1 MAKGNSISK
10 TLVWILMGLLF
21 IGLAGFGATNL
32 SGTVRSVGAVGDTQI
47 SVDDYARAL
56 QNEMRSVQAETG
68 QALTFAQAQAMQIPQ
83 QVLSQLITSTAITN
97 EAQSLGVSVGDETV
111 AQELMGISA
120 FQGAGGSFDRETYR
134 FALENAGLNEAEFE
148 QDLREETARALL
160 QAAVVSGTPM
170 PDTYARTLLGFV
182 GETRAFTWA
191 ALDDS
196 VLDAPAPT
204 PSEDDLAAFHQDNIA
219 RYTRP
224 ETRALTYAWLTPEML
239 LDTVEVDE
247 ASLREAYDE
256 QSDRFNQEERRLVE
270 RLVMP
275 DTDAAEAAL
284 ARIES
289 GESSFETEVSNRGLA
304 LPDVDMG
311 DVTRR
316 DLGAAAE
323 AIFTAEVD
331 AVVGPFASDLGPAI
345 FRVNGVLPAQ
355 ATSFEEATPILREQ
369 LAQDRA
375 RRVID
380 SLITDIDDL
389 LAGGAT
395 LEELAQETE
404 MQLGQIDWTP
414 QSDSGIAGY
423 DSFRARAAEVS
434 TEDFPEVAELGDGGI
449 FALRLDAVNP
459 PAPQP
464 LDEVRAAVET
474 DWTRAETE
482 KRLLA
487 RAEALAAELGEGKT
501 FEGLGLAAT
510 TVTGQTRSGQL
521 PNLPGETLTEI
532 FALDAPGTLTLAHD
546 GQAVILR
553 LDKITQPD
561 FDSTENTVILQALE
575 QQVNSSLAN
584 DMFQALA
591 TDIQSRV
598 GISIDQQALNAVH
611 ANFQ

>member
-21 IGLAGFGATNL
+21 VGLAGFGATNL
-32 SGTVRSVGAVGDTQI
+32 SGTVRSVGAVGDTPI

-56 QNEMRSVQAETG
+56 QNEIRSVQAETG
-68 QALTFAQAQAMQIPQ
+68 QTLSFAQAQALQIPQ
-83 QVLSQLITSTAITN
+83 RVLGQLITTTAITN
-97 EAQSLGVSVGDETV
+97 EANDLGVSVGDETV
-111 AQELMGISA
+111 ARELMGISA
-120 FQGAGGSFDRETYR
+120 FQGAGGSFNRDTYR

-148 QDLREETARALL
+148 QDLREESARALL
-160 QAAVVSGTPM
+160 QAAVISGAPM
-170 PDTYARTLLGFV
+170 PDAYGETLLGFV

-196 VLDAPAPT
+196 ALEEPVPA
-204 PSEDDLAAFHQDNIA
+204 PSEDALTAFYQDNIA
-219 RYTRP
+219 NYTLP
-224 ETRALTYAWLTPEML
+224 ETRDITYAWLTPDML

-247 ASLREAYDE
+247 ETLRKAYDE

-275 DTDAAEAAL
+275 DTEAAEAAI

-289 GESSFETEVSNRGLA
+289 GESDFETEVTTRGLA

-323 AIFTAEVD
+323 AIFAAEVED
-331 AVVGPFASDLGPAI
+331 VVGPFSSDLGPAI
-345 FRVNGVLPAQ
+345 YRVNGVLPAQ
-355 ATSFEEATPILREQ
+355 ATSFEEAQPILREQ

-395 LEELAQETE
+395 LEELAKETE
-404 MQLGQIDWTP
+404 MELGQIDWTP
-414 QSDSGIAGY
+414 QSDADIAGY
-423 DSFRARAAEVS
+423 DNFREAAAEAD
-434 TEDFPEVAELGDGGI
+434 TEDFPEVTALGDGGI
-449 FALRLDAVNP
+449 FALRLNAVNP
-459 PAPQP
+459 PSPQP
-464 LDEVRAAVET
+464 LDEVRDAVVA

-487 RAEALAAELGEGKT
+487 RAEALANDLGEGRT
-501 FEGLGLAAT
+501 FEGLGLEPT

-521 PNLPGETLTEI
+521 PNLPSNTLQEV
-532 FALDAPGTLTLAHD
+532 FALDAPGTLTLPHQ
-546 GQAVILR
+546 GRAVIVR
-553 LDKITQPD
+553 LDSITPPD
-561 FDSTENTVILQALE
+561 FDSAENQVILKALE
-575 QQVNSSLAN
+575 QQVDGSLAN
-584 DMFQALA
+584 DMFEALA
-591 TDIQSRV
+591 RDIQARV

>member
-21 IGLAGFGATNL
+21 VGLAGFGATNL
-32 SGTVRSVGAVGDTQI
+32 SGTVRSVGAVGDTPI

-68 QALTFAQAQAMQIPQ
+68 QALTFAQAQALQIPQ
-83 QVLSQLITSTAITN
+83 RVLSQLITTTAITS
-97 EAQSLGVSVGDETV
+97 EAESLGVSVGDETV

-120 FQGAGGSFDRETYR
+120 FQGAGGSFDRDTYR

-170 PDTYARTLLGFV
+170 PDTYVETLLGFV

-196 VLDAPAPT
+196 ALETPVPAPT
-204 PSEDDLAAFHQDNIA
+204 EDELATFHQDNIA
-219 RYTRP
+219 SYTRP
-224 ETRALTYAWLTPEML
+224 ESRDITYAWLTPEML

-247 ASLREAYDE
+247 TTLREAYDE
-256 QSDRFNQEERRLVE
+256 QTDRFNQEERRLVE

-275 DTDAAEAAL
+275 DTEAAEAAI

-289 GESSFETEVSNRGLA
+289 GESDFEAEVTSRGLL

-331 AVVGPFASDLGPAI
+331 DVVGPFASDLGPAI

-395 LEELAQETE
+395 LEELAEETE
-404 MQLGQIDWTP
+404 MVLGQIDWTP
-414 QSDSGIAGY
+414 QSDNEIAGY
-423 DSFRARAAEVS
+423 DSFRERAAAVS
-434 TEDFPEVAELGDGGI
+434 TEDFPEVAALGDGGI
-449 FALRLDAVNP
+449 FAIRLNGVNP
-459 PAPQP
+459 PEPQP

-482 KRLLA
+482 RRLLE
-487 RAEALAAELGEGKT
+487 RAEALAADLGEGKT
-501 FEGLGLAAT
+501 FEGLGLSPT

-521 PNLPGETLTEI
+521 PNLPANTLEQV
-532 FALDAPGTLTLAHD
+532 FALDTTGTLTLPHQ
-546 GQAVILR
+546 GRAVILR
-553 LDKITQPD
+553 LDAITAPD
-561 FDSTENTVILQALE
+561 FDSQENQVILQALN
-575 QQVNSSLAN
+575 QQVNSGLSN

-591 TDIQSRV
+591 SDIQTRV

>member
-10 TLVWILMGLLF
+10 TFVWILMGLLF
-21 IGLAGFGATNL
+21 VGLAGFGATNL
-32 SGTVRSVGAVGDTQI
+32 SGTVRSVGAVGDTPI

-56 QNEMRSVQAETG
+56 QNEIRSAQAETG
-68 QALTFAQAQAMQIPQ
+68 QALSFPQAQALQIPQ
-83 QVLSQLITSTAITN
+83 RVLGQLITTTAITH
-97 EAQSLGVSVGDETV
+97 EADELGISVGDETV
-111 AQELMGISA
+111 ARELMDISA
-120 FQGAGGSFDRETYR
+120 FQGASGRFDRDTYR

-160 QAAVVSGTPM
+160 QAAVVSGAPM
-170 PDTYARTLLGFV
+170 PDTYVQTLLGFV

-196 VLDAPAPT
+196 ALEEPVPAPT
-204 PSEDDLAAFHQDNIA
+204 EDELTAFYQDNIA
-219 RYTRP
+219 TYTLP
-224 ETRALTYAWLTPEML
+224 ETRDITYAWLTPDML

-247 ASLREAYDE
+247 ETLRKAYDE

-270 RLVMP
+270 RLVMA
-275 DTDAAEAAL
+275 DTEAAEAAI

-289 GESSFETEVSNRGLA
+289 GESDFETEVSNRGLA

-311 DVTRR
+311 DVSRR

-323 AIFTAEVD
+323 AVFAAEVED
-331 AVVGPFASDLGPAI
+331 VVGPFSSDLGPAI
-345 FRVNGVLPAQ
+345 FRVNGILPAQ
-355 ATSFEEATPILREQ
+355 ATSFEEAQPILREQ

-395 LEELAQETE
+395 LEELAKETE
-404 MQLGQIDWTP
+404 MELGQINWTP
-414 QSDSGIAGY
+414 QSDADIAGY
-423 DSFRARAAEVS
+423 DSFREAAAAAD
-434 TEDFPEVAELGDGGI
+434 TEDFPEVAALGDGGI
-449 FALRLDAVNP
+449 FALRLNAVNP
-459 PAPQP
+459 PSPQP
-464 LDEVRAAVET
+464 LDEVRDRVAQ

-487 RAEALAAELGEGKT
+487 RAEALASDLGEGRT
-501 FEGLGLAAT
+501 FEGLGLEPT
-510 TVTGQTRSGQL
+510 MVTGQTRSGQL
-521 PNLPGETLTEI
+521 PNLPSNTLQEV
-532 FALDAPGTLTLAHD
+532 FALDAPGTLTLPHQ
-546 GQAVILR
+546 GRAVIIR
-553 LDKITQPD
+553 LDSITAPD
-561 FDSTENTVILQALE
+561 FDSAENQVILQALE
-575 QQVNSSLAN
+575 QQVDGSLAN
-584 DMFQALA
+584 DMFEALA
-591 TDIQSRV
+591 RDIQTRV